1 VSVMG
6 RLRPALPKALSPRAL
21 GLTAWALGKM
31 GLKLRPDFA
40 TALLDGFKAQL
51 HCAGP
56 RELALL
62 SHGLAGCGCRPEGQW
77 VGVFLHRVEGQLPGF
92 SPADLAMLLGALV
105 KLRWVCCVQRGF
117 RFVGWLPCC

>member
-1 VSVMG
+1 MG
-6 RLRPALPKALSPRAL
+6 RLRPALHKALLSPRAL

-40 TALLDGFKAQL
+40 GALLQGFKGQL

-62 SHGLAGCGCRPEGQW
+62 AHGLAGCGCRPEGQW

-92 SPADLAMLLGALV
+92 SPTDLAMLLGALV
-105 KLRWVCCVQRGF
+105 KLRWVF
-117 RFVGWLPCC
+117 RV